1 MNELRL
7 WDSNEI
13 KKAHARFTSKK
24 LDRDICPKKEKLRDF
39 RLSRSPGFHYNE
51 NKWVKAHTRRK
62 RRSFL
67 KRNICNEV
75 YYRER
80 ERDFKTYGWETW

>member
-1 MNELRL
+1 MNELEL
-7 WDSNEI
+7 WNLSQIE
-13 KKAHARFTSKK
+13 KAHSRFTNQKMG
-24 LDRDICPKKEKLRDF
+24 RDICPRKEKLKDF
-39 RLSRSPGFHYNE
+39 RLSKSPGFHYNE
-51 NKWVKAHTRRK
+51 NKWVKEHTRKK

-67 KRNICNEV
+67 KRNIHNEV